1 MTSIKS
7 PSLPSISDD
16 TPSIYFTFPFNFTF
30 FLFFGVNREKNVAY
44 IMVAVSKPSGWHKG
58 GKMLFIYLYISCLHP
73 IYYRGD
79 RKEKNS
85 VCVQ

>member
-30 FLFFGVNREKNVAY
+30 FLFFGVNREKKRGIHHGCCLKALWLALGRENVVY
-44 IMVAVSKPSGWHKG
+44 I
-58 GKMLFIYLYISCLHP
+58 FIYILSASNILQG
-73 IYYRGD
+73 R
-79 RKEKNS
+79 
-85 VCVQ
+85 